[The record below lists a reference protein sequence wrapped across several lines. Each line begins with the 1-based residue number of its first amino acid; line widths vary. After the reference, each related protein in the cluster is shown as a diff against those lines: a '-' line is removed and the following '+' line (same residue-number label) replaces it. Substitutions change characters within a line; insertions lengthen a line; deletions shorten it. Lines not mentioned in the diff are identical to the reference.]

1 MIRSTTTMIAALA
14 LAAGLNAC
22 KKDEKTNQAPA
33 QPTAIAPAAPGVAT
47 PTPEQAAEPAEE
59 IGKVSPEELKAW
71 IAANEVAVL
80 DANGDSTRKE
90 HGKIPSA
97 TLLSS
102 YTDYDLAELP
112 AEKDKKLVFYCSNT
126 QCGASKKS
134 AGKALAAGYT
144 DVNVLPA
151 GVIGW
156 KQAGLE
162 TEAAM

>member
-1 MIRSTTTMIAALA
+1 MIRSTTMIAALA
-14 LAAGLNAC
+14 LAAGLTAC
-22 KKDEKTNQAPA
+22 KKDEKKNETPA
-33 QPTAIAPAAPGVAT
+33 VAAPVAT
-47 PTPEQAAEPAEE
+47 QAATPAPENAAEPADE
-59 IGKVSPEELKAW
+59 IGTVSPEELKGW

-80 DANGDSTRKE
+80 DSNGDSTRKE

-97 TLLSS
+97 ILLSS
-102 YTDYDLAELP
+102 YTEYDLAELP
-112 AEKDKKLVFYCSNT
+112 TEKDKKLVFYCSNT

-144 DVNVLPA
+144 DVNILPA

>member
-1 MIRSTTTMIAALA
+1 MIRSTTMIAALA
-14 LAAGLNAC
+14 LAAGLTAC
-22 KKDEKTNQAPA
+22 KKDEQKTEAPA
-33 QPTAIAPAAPGVAT
+33 QPTAAAPAAAAPA
-47 PTPEQAAEPAEE
+47 PEQAVEPTGE

-80 DANGDSTRKE
+80 DSNGDSTRKE

-144 DVNVLPA
+144 DVNILPA